1 VIKGF
6 SLPSKL
12 RIYPVWGQF
21 YQEQI
26 VLPLLGTFMANEL
39 TEDEKNKY
47 ASYSKLAWAAYTLLC
62 IVVIALLVLF
72 KATDNEERIFFA
84 LMGSAAL
91 YVFRPSEKFMDK
103 RIRRLMKLP
112 EEK

>member
-1 VIKGF
+1 MGAKSISEK
-6 SLPSKL
+6 SA
-12 RIYPVWGQF
+12 
-21 YQEQI
+21 
-26 VLPLLGTFMANEL
+26 LLLSGLFMATEM
-39 TEDEKNKY
+39 TEDEKKKY

-62 IVVIALLVLF
+62 LVVIALLVLF

-103 RIRRLMKLP
+103 RIRKLMKLP
-112 EEK
+112 EEKVGE

>member
-1 VIKGF
+1 
-6 SLPSKL
+6 
-12 RIYPVWGQF
+12 
-21 YQEQI
+21 
-26 VLPLLGTFMANEL
+26 MANEM
-39 TEDEKNKY
+39 TEDQKTKY

-72 KATDNEERIFFA
+72 KAADNEERIFFA

-103 RIRRLMKLP
+103 RIRKLMKLP
-112 EEK
+112 EEKVGE